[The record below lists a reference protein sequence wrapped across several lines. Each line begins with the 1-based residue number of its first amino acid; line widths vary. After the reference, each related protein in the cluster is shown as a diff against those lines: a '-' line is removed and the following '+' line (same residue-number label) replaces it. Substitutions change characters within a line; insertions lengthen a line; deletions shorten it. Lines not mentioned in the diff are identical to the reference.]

1 MVENIAK
8 RKEKIKQS
16 KEEQMYTAEEIPII
30 KPPATDT
37 DSNKSITSD
46 FPIVGI
52 GASAG
57 GLAAFENFFSA
68 ISDNTDPSMAFVVIQ
83 HLDPSHKSML
93 TDLIGRYTRMPV
105 YEVKDGMVVQPN
117 CVYVIPPNRDM
128 ILESGTLQIQEPA
141 GPRGSR
147 LPINLFFRSL
157 ALSKLELS
165 IGIILSGTGGD
176 GTLGARAI
184 KDAGGMVMV
193 QSPESSEYD
202 GMPHSAIAAGLA
214 DYILPPA
221 RCQPSSLPM

>member
-1 MVENIAK
+1 MKGRGNMVE
-8 RKEKIKQS
+8 KITKS
-16 KEEQMYTAEEIPII
+16 KEEIKKSREEQLHTAEEIPVIE
-30 KPPATDT
+30 PPAPDA
-37 DSNKSITSD
+37 DSNKSSTAE

-68 ISDNTDPSMAFVVIQ
+68 ISDNTNPGMAFVVIQ

-105 YEVKDGMVVQPN
+105 YEVEDGMVVQPN

-128 ILESGTLQIQEPA
+128 IFEYGTLQIQEPA
-141 GPRGSR
+141 EPRGPR

-165 IGIILSGTGGD
+165 IGIILSGTGED

-202 GMPHSAIAAGLA
+202 GMPKSAIAT
-214 DYILPPA
+214 
-221 RCQPSSLPM
+221 SSRLHPTAS